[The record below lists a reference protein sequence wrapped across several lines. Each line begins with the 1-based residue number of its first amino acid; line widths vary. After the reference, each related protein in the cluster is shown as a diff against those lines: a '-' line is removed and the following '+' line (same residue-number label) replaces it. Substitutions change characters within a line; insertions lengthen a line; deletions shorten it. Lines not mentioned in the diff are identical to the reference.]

1 MAAVRV
7 RRLVRVRAAALAV
20 LLVTGACGGGDD
32 LDEGA
37 ATALV
42 ARVVEAQEGVASS
55 QQRMYM
61 TIRLDVPGESDFAMD
76 DLPVATI
83 TEVGDLEHAEM
94 DFAAV
99 AANMRG
105 ADRTDPELANFPNL
119 ETIFDGEERV
129 YLKLAPLLAYDPMS
143 RQPWLREVAREHGDG
158 VEALWG
164 LGDLTGGSPRDAV
177 AYLGGTPQTD
187 SASDYLAF
195 LTAGLLD
202 GTLLEVRR
210 EERTLIA
217 GVEAHG
223 YSFVFDARTLL
234 ELPAVVQDNF
244 TEHFGDSKRP
254 PGGFRSRLT
263 EPVPIAYTVYIDED
277 DFVRRFAITM
287 DMSDFLVASLEDLVR
302 LGEIRDDQLQYLSLL
317 EADFS
322 IRIDTIALN
331 DPALVVELPD
341 PSLVVELP
349 DPAQV
354 ATDGQPGR

>member
-1 MAAVRV
+1 M
-7 RRLVRVRAAALAV
+7 
-20 LLVTGACGGGDD
+20 
-32 LDEGA
+32 
-37 ATALV
+37 
-42 ARVVEAQEGVASS
+42 
-55 QQRMYM
+55 
-61 TIRLDVPGESDFAMD
+61 
-76 DLPVATI
+76 
-83 TEVGDLEHAEM
+83 
-94 DFAAV
+94 
-99 AANMRG
+99 
-105 ADRTDPELANFPNL
+105 
-119 ETIFDGEERV
+119 
-129 YLKLAPLLAYDPMS
+129 
-143 RQPWLREVAREHGDG
+143 
-158 VEALWG
+158 
-164 LGDLTGGSPRDAV
+164 

-254 PGGFRSRLT
+254 LGGFLSRLT
-263 EPVPIAYTVYIDED
+263 EPVPIACTVYIDED

-287 DMSDFLVASLEDLVR
+287 DMSDFLVAGLEDLVR
-302 LGEIRDDQLQYLSLL
+302 LGEIRDDQLQYLSLF
-317 EADFS
+317 EAYFS
-322 IRIDTIALN
+322 IRIDIIALN

-341 PSLVVELP
+341 PALVVELP

-354 ATDGQPGR
+354 DNPP